1 MFTPRCE
8 LEYLDG
14 ASCNYPFLR
23 NRSNRGTRCG
33 ERVKRF
39 KHRSSDSSEDLNE
52 LKIFVKEWLII
63 SQSFQSQRIMLIA

>member
-23 NRSNRGTRCG
+23 NRGNRRGG
-33 ERVKRF
+33 GVKRF